1 MITKKKAFSAMIEFN
16 TLKFGDRIYVVDEK
30 NNAFIKKKIHMTD
43 ENGITWFRYDRDHW
57 EYVIS
62 EIVYCGKVTH
72 IEEGEVRFEEDRITE
87 YHFLYPDGQIYHEN
101 EPGYNDDFDD
111 WFLTKEE
118 AEAYID
124 FKKQTKN
131 S

>member
-1 MITKKKAFSAMIEFN
+1 MIDFEN
-16 TLKFGDRIYVVDEK
+16 LNFGDRIYVVSER
-30 NNAFIKKKIHMTD
+30 NNAFTKKKIEKTD

-57 EYVIS
+57 EYSIS
-62 EIVYCGKVTH
+62 EIVYCGKVTYV
-72 IEEGEVRFEEDRITE
+72 EEGEVCFSEDRLTE